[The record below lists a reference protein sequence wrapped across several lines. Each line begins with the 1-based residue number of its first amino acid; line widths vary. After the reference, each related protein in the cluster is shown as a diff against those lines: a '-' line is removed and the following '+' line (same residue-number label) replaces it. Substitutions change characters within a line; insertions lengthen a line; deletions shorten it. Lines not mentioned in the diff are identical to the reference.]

1 VKSTDWENNQTTN
14 SYYFNS
20 SVLGRL
26 LFEVDGSGGFKKAY
40 AYSPSGQLLARQ
52 ESNGVTWVTTESQGA
67 TTKETNSSGTVTG
80 TNELDPLGRAV
91 DSSGAYNY
99 DGTNDYG
106 VPAAGFYTPGSV
118 PGVCGTTFGVSMSCG
133 IVRDWGIHQRSLQE
147 RIADNDW
154 SLSRLRPNGEFWD
167 NLDRGYVMIPEFE
180 DHGDRREVKYRK
192 YWINPPPPP
201 PPPPPGFDKDEIK
214 YIDNALKKA
223 EEITK
228 KNKCDKAL
236 SKFGIPSLNALLL
249 KYSAGGSWTGRID
262 DGRQEA
268 ITILDDK
275 GNQVNLG
282 ADPEGIPAFVK
293 GGTTYLNSGFFSGT
307 SFPELRRAIILIH
320 EAVHQFGNL
329 PDLKFNSKNQKGNK
343 TGSRNLTKT
352 IVENCY
358 PVAKSL
364 IKELE
369 NL

>member
-1 VKSTDWENNQTTN
+1 M
-14 SYYFNS
+14 
-20 SVLGRL
+20 
-26 LFEVDGSGGFKKAY
+26 
-40 AYSPSGQLLARQ
+40 
-52 ESNGVTWVTTESQGA
+52 QGA

-80 TNELDPLGRAV
+80 TNELDPLGRTV

-118 PGVCGTTFGVSMSCG
+118 PGVCGTTFGVSMSCA
-133 IVRDWGIHQRSLQE
+133 IVNGSEFQQRSLQQ
-147 RIADNDW
+147 IIGYNDW
-154 SLSRLRPNGEFWD
+154 NLNNAFISIGQNIIRNANRGQSGYEGGSANVGMGQNMINSATFW
-167 NLDRGYVMIPEFE
+167 NYWDRGLLWL
-180 DHGDRREVKYRK
+180 GSTDRREGGGSEPKLRP
-192 YWINPPPPP
+192 ITPPP

-214 YIDNALKKA
+214 YIDNALKNA
-223 EEITK
+223 EQITK
-228 KNKCDKAL
+228 KNKCDMAL

-249 KYSAGGSWTGRID
+249 KYSAGGSWTGKID

-275 GNQVNLG
+275 GNQLNLG
-282 ADPEGIPAFVK
+282 ADPKGIPAFVK

-329 PDLKFNSKNQKGNK
+329 KDLTFNSSGQKGSK
-343 TGSRNLTKT
+343 TGSRNLTKK

-358 PVAKSL
+358 PAAKSL